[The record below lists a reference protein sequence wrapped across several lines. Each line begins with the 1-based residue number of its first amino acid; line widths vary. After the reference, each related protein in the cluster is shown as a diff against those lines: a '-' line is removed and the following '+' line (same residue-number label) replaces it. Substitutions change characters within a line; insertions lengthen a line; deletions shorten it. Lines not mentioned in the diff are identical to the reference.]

1 MKKLFLAAAILVALL
16 YGISQAESQAVPEWA
31 QKSCIKT
38 GDTWQYSGRV
48 HGISI
53 QNIAVALARNAALSS
68 IASSIGVTVNS
79 AVGHKI
85 EGSETD
91 GYTETV
97 HVATG
102 HTLDSIVAYGVR
114 QKELFITH
122 YEDDKMTGRT
132 KYDAYVLLEVSDA
145 DLKKA
150 QADFARRAVY
160 QEPIIKPK
168 KPESFIG
175 KLLRNVG
182 LEL

>member
-1 MKKLFLAAAILVALL
+1 MKKLFLAAAILVIFL
-16 YGISQAESQAVPEWA
+16 YGISHAQPVPEWA
-31 QKSCIKT
+31 SQSCTKT
-38 GDTWQYSGRV
+38 GDTWQYSGSV

-68 IASSIGVTVNS
+68 LASSIGVTVNA

-114 QKELFITH
+114 QKELYVTN
-122 YEDDKMTGRT
+122 YEDPVTGRT
-132 KYDAYVLLEVSDA
+132 KYDAYVLLEVSDT

-150 QADFARRAVY
+150 QPDFARRAVY

-168 KPESFIG
+168 KTESFFS

>member
-1 MKKLFLAAAILVALL
+1 MKKLFLAAAILVILI
-16 YGISQAESQAVPEWA
+16 YGVSHAQQVPEWA
-31 QKSCIKT
+31 QKSCTKT
-38 GDTWQYSGRV
+38 GDTWQYSGSV

-91 GYTETV
+91 SYTETI

-122 YEDDKMTGRT
+122 YEDPSTGRT

-150 QADFARRAVY
+150 QADFARRAAY

-168 KPESFIG
+168 KKEGFVS
-175 KLLRNVG
+175 KLLKNVG

>member
-1 MKKLFLAAAILVALL
+1 MKRIILFTTILVVLL
-16 YGISQAESQAVPEWA
+16 YGISQAETQDVPEWA
-31 QKSCIKT
+31 TQSCTKVN
-38 GDTWQYSGRV
+38 DSWQYSGSV
-48 HGISI
+48 HGVSI

-68 IASSIGVTVNS
+68 IASSIGVTVTS

-91 GYTETV
+91 GYTEAIS
-97 HVATG
+97 VATG

-114 QKELFITH
+114 QKELFVRT
-122 YEDDKMTGRT
+122 YEDTQTGRT
-132 KYDAYVLLEVSDA
+132 KYDAYVLLEVADA

-150 QADFARRAVY
+150 QADFARRTVY

-168 KPESFIG
+168 KQESLIG